1 MELKIT
7 PSGQTIVKPTALG
20 PGANTD
26 TKLLIYG
33 LFQKGRVLAQDGV
46 RETPSIPDVA
56 SPDRRYL
63 QTTASPITI
72 GCRSY
77 IYNGVNNLQAHY
89 RWYVTD
95 CF

>member
-1 MELKIT
+1 MELDETILGESFGLPADRMEPEIT
-7 PSGQTIVKPTALG
+7 ESYEC
-20 PGANTD
+20 N
-26 TKLLIYG
+26 
-33 LFQKGRVLAQDGV
+33 
-46 RETPSIPDVA
+46 
-56 SPDRRYL
+56 
-63 QTTASPITI
+63 